1 MKSAKEKQ
9 HYVNNQDF
17 LEAIINYKA
26 KVKTAAL
33 KEVPSLADMDDEE
46 QFAFLKIGKVLTN
59 LSGKLYW

>member
-46 QFAFLKIGKVLTN
+46 QFAFLK
-59 LSGKLYW
+59 KLEKS